1 MQYNNQN
8 KLDFETLLRG
18 LPEVNS
24 ISADEAQTLAQTS
37 SPAAKEK
44 LVLGHMREAFVYA
57 RQCCRAQIEDGEI
70 YSFCYKALVESARNF
85 KSGNGSFFGYAKS
98 NLRGHISRYWK
109 TQDTVKNAYKHETG
123 PEPEEGA
130 TTETEDGREPIESD
144 YVEPDFKSII
154 TRERLAMLKPLME
167 TKLNEQERMVL
178 ELNYIGGFNFED
190 IGRMLTPPISRS
202 AVQQTHARAIK
213 KLRLE
218 LTRQKKLF

>member
-18 LPEVNS
+18 LPQVNS
-24 ISADEAQTLAQTS
+24 INDAEAQELAKSTF
-37 SPAAKEK
+37 PAAKEK

-70 YSFCYKALVESARNF
+70 YSFCYRALVESARNF
-85 KSGNGSFFGYAKS
+85 RPGVGGFFGYSKS
-98 NLRGHISRYWK
+98 NLRGHIARYWK

-130 TTETEDGREPIESD
+130 TVETEDGREPVEND
-144 YVEPDFKSII
+144 YAEPDFKSII
-154 TRERLAMLKPLME
+154 TRERLAILKPLME

-178 ELNYIGGFNFED
+178 ELNYIGGYNFED
-190 IGRMLTPPISRS
+190 IGGMLTPKISRS

-218 LTRQKKLF
+218 LGRQKKLF